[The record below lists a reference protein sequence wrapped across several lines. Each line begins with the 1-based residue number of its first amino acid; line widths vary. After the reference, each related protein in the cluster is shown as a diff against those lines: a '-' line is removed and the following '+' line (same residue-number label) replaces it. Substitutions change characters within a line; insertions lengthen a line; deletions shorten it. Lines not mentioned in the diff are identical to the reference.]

1 MNIQAISYAQRP
13 AFKGIEQ
20 KDDPNQANIYVN
32 GGGGRIGKPT
42 IRQNLLAKHT
52 PTGVYDEWDTYRD
65 LYANQNLVAINMGSM
80 GLKKDQSI
88 NDVDDK
94 TLLSTFRRD
103 SVMGKLPDGIKTGIE
118 RKDGE
123 VFLKVSSD
131 YGEDETIQLIA
142 TRDTAEM
149 AKMAKHDVDIVKDCT
164 GNKAALTKKG
174 LAEVRDALGA
184 RYALLSAP
192 SKELDKKLMRQL
204 KNY

>member
-20 KDDPNQANIYVN
+20 KDDPNQANIFVN

-42 IRQNLLAKHT
+42 VRQNLLAKHT
-52 PTGVYDEWDTYRD
+52 PTGVYNEWDTYRD

-103 SVMGKLPDGIKTGIE
+103 SVMGKLPDCIKTDIE

-123 VFLKVSSD
+123 VFLKV
-131 YGEDETIQLIA
+131 
-142 TRDTAEM
+142 R
-149 AKMAKHDVDIVKDCT
+149 
-164 GNKAALTKKG
+164 NK
-174 LAEVRDALGA
+174 R
-184 RYALLSAP
+184 P
-192 SKELDKKLMRQL
+192 
-204 KNY
+204 